1 MSVYLRQ
8 IAGSVKFDGTPTIQ
22 ARLTRSEYLI
32 APVGTS
38 ANSLDGKV
46 VDVYKNSH
54 TRNFKKNL
62 MYVMLSRMACRF

>member
-1 MSVYLRQ
+1 M
-8 IAGSVKFDGTPTIQ
+8 
-22 ARLTRSEYLI
+22 TRSEHLI
-32 APVGTS
+32 APVGNNT
-38 ANSLDGKV
+38 NSLDGKV